1 MEVIC
6 AVTVDGEVGP
16 VSLLDGYCLEFGS
29 GRRAADEAARIREEL
44 ERRAAAFEEARR
56 GLEAVMAE
64 LRRYQE
70 GVFAAHRR
78 EIAKLAVEIARRV
91 LSQQVGEGDYRI
103 EAIIAEA
110 VGHVSGARDMVV
122 YVHPED
128 LAACKKALAQGES
141 DLPRGLRF
149 VADGQ
154 LGRAECR
161 IESEKGTVESLIQ
174 SHLEQIAK
182 ALTQAG

>member
-1 MEVIC
+1 METTA

-16 VSLLDGYCLEFGS
+16 VCLLDDYCLEFRS
-29 GRRAADEAARIREEL
+29 SRRAADETARMRGEL
-44 ERRAAAFEEARR
+44 EHRAAAFEEAVR
-56 GLEAVMAE
+56 GLDAVTAE

-78 EIAKLAVEIARRV
+78 EIARLSVEIARRV
-91 LSQQVGEGDYRI
+91 LSQQVGEGDYKI

-110 VGHVSGARDMVV
+110 VGHLSGARDMVV
-122 YVHPED
+122 YVNPED
-128 LAACKKALAQGES
+128 LAACRKAFAEGES
-141 DLPRGLRF
+141 DLPPGLRF

-161 IESEKGTVESLIQ
+161 VESEKGRVESLIE

-182 ALTQAG
+182 ALTQAE